1 MYQMKSFIKKIIP
14 WHLVNLFWHLPK
26 SIVASC
32 LYGFPAQKLTIIAV
46 SGTKGKTSTAYY
58 LDHILT
64 SAGKKSALFSTAALS
79 INSKQELNTLKLTT
93 PTPFF
98 LQHFLRRALHEGCT
112 HAVLEV
118 SSHAIKQ
125 HRCWGIPFH
134 VVILTNLMSDH
145 LEYHADAD
153 EYRTIHKRL
162 ISRET
167 TALVLNDDDPNE
179 QEFKNLSCPKVL
191 ISAKSEVFAQLAH
204 QNLPI
209 KGEFNVINLLMAS
222 AAAQTLGISKDT
234 IRASY
239 TTLTNAPGRMEYM
252 HTDKPFSVIIDYAHS
267 PDSLHAFFSALPR
280 KSNGRII
287 AVFGACGDR
296 DPASRPLMG
305 KVLDTYADTIIVTN
319 DDTYSENP
327 DAIADKLMSGIIAKS
342 TRTYRILDRRSAI
355 YKALCLA
362 QPNDTVCILGK
373 GAEQWQ
379 IIGNTKIPWDDRKIT
394 QELLLQPCANTSAE
408 TDSTP

>member
-1 MYQMKSFIKKIIP
+1 MKSFIKKVIP

-32 LYGFPAQKLTIIAV
+32 LYGFPAQKLTVIAV
-46 SGTKGKTSTAYY
+46 CGTKGKTSTAYY

-64 SAGKKSALFSTAALS
+64 SAGKKCALFSTAALS
-79 INSKQELNTLKLTT
+79 MNGKHELNTLKLTT

-162 ISRET
+162 IST
-167 TALVLNDDDPNE
+167 KTMALILNDDDPNE
-179 QEFKNLSCPKVL
+179 QEFKNLSYPKTL
-191 ISAKSEVFAQLAH
+191 ISTKSEAFAQLMH

-209 KGEFNVINLLMAS
+209 KGGFNVINLLMAL
-222 AAAQTLGISKDT
+222 AAARALGISEET
-234 IRASY
+234 IHASY
-239 TTLTNAPGRMEYM
+239 ATLTNAPGRMEYM
-252 HTDKPFSVIIDYAHS
+252 HTDKSFDIIIDYAHS
-267 PDSLHAFFSALPR
+267 PDSLRTFFSALPKQER
-280 KSNGRII
+280 GKII
-287 AVFGACGDR
+287 VVFGACGDR
-296 DPASRPLMG
+296 DPAMRPLMG
-305 KVLDTYADTIIVTN
+305 EILDKYGDSIIVTN

-327 DAIADKLMSGIIAKS
+327 DAIASQLIRGITGKS
-342 TRTYRILDRRSAI
+342 ATTLYRILDRRTAI
-355 YKALCLA
+355 HKALCLA

-379 IIGNTKIPWDDRKIT
+379 IIGNTKIPWDDRRIT
-394 QELLLQPCANTSAE
+394 QELLLQPCANTSAQ